1 MIASIDTVESGLAV
15 CLLMTA
21 IGCLFDRHLLRA
33 CWLLVL
39 FALLMSAAW
48 WYLNAP
54 WLALVEVI
62 LGSALTGGGFIYVLR
77 TLPSQRLWMPRYDRT
92 RVEWPHRLTK
102 GLLIIAWSIMLGVA
116 TQFLLPDMALS
127 LTAHP
132 LILSSVVIVS
142 LGMGAFALHHHLMR
156 RLMAFNVLGS
166 GVFLMLAGMAGTS
179 PSAQALITVGLLIAW
194 LGSLLGVLLLR
205 QLVHQEGSAALS
217 DEYAPVRPPS

>member
-1 MIASIDTVESGLAV
+1 MIASIDIMESGLAV
-15 CLLMTA
+15 CLLVTA

-39 FALLMSAAW
+39 FALLMSVAW

-62 LGSALTGGGFIYVLR
+62 LGGALTGGSFVYALR
-77 TLPSQRLWMPRYDRT
+77 ALPRQSLSMPRYDRT
-92 RVEWPHRLTK
+92 RVGWSHHMAK
-102 GLLIIAWSIMLGVA
+102 GLLTVAWIIMLGVA
-116 TQFLLPDMALS
+116 IQFLLPDMALS

-142 LGMGAFALHHHLMR
+142 VGMGAFALHRHLLR

-179 PSAQALITVGLLIAW
+179 PSAQALITVGLVIAW
-194 LGSLLGVLLLR
+194 LGSLLGVLLIL
-205 QLVHQEGSAALS
+205 QLVDQEGSAALS
-217 DEYAPVRPPS
+217 GEQASVGSSS

>member
-1 MIASIDTVESGLAV
+1 MIASIDILESGLAV
-15 CLLMTA
+15 CLLVIV

-39 FALLMSAAW
+39 FALLMGVAW

-54 WLALVEVI
+54 WLALVEVV
-62 LGSALTGGGFIYVLR
+62 LGSALTGGGFVYALYALSHQSPLI
-77 TLPSQRLWMPRYDRT
+77 PRYDRS
-92 RVEWPHRLTK
+92 RVNWSHRMTK
-102 GLLIIAWSIMLGVA
+102 GLLTVAWSIMLGVA
-116 TQFLLPDMALS
+116 IQFLLPDMALS

-142 LGMGAFALHHHLMR
+142 VGMGAFALHRHLLR

-179 PSAQALITVGLLIAW
+179 PSAQALITVGLVIAW
-194 LGSLLGVLLLR
+194 LGSLLGVLLIL
-205 QLVHQEGSAALS
+205 QLVDQEGSAALS
-217 DEYAPVRPPS
+217 GEQASLGSSS